1 MAQDNNI
8 TSYMTG
14 DLFDTICEVYN
25 KVILRIVESMQDI
38 GAPLESQEENTTSN
52 QQGTS
57 VKAPQ
62 RRLASIFKK
71 GHDKKA
77 LIKSIGAMVSL
88 GCNET
93 PVVYA
98 DYESDDNESIELA
111 QKLSYVEDPA
121 PKNPEKNKRCSS
133 PK

>member
-1 MAQDNNI
+1 
-8 TSYMTG
+8 MTG

-62 RRLASIFKK
+62 RRQASIFKK

-77 LIKSIGAMVSL
+77 FIKSIGAMVSL
-88 GCNET
+88 GCVEN
-93 PVVYA
+93 PVVFA

-111 QKLSYVEDPA
+111 QKFSYVEDPA
-121 PKNPEKNKRCSS
+121 PKNPEKNKRTSS
-133 PK
+133 PT